1 MPFFVEQILSE
12 LLKFLNDTNKQIKQL
27 AYTTYLKL
35 PEISFLGL
43 SIVIKEVIK
52 HKNKV
57 KNDPKLL
64 ITKLQLTTA
73 LLQRYGNMEF
83 PHKEIILWI
92 LNGIEDPNQK
102 VRAQAQ
108 ETLYAVTFLLG
119 SEKILKIVESS
130 RPNMLQN
137 LVAVMNA
144 SF

>member
-12 LLKFLNDTNKQIKQL
+12 LLNFLNDTNKQIKQL